1 MLNRVDVV
9 FSTPTIGSLTGLVKI
24 NPLLAFVFSLCLFSL
39 AGIPP
44 LLGFYAKFGIFQ
56 VSINSGFFIIGSFII
71 LASVVSTFYYIR
83 LIKSIYFENTSVYW
97 IFYKPISACHA
108 VVVCISFFIVVLIFY
123 NPLILNLLSQ
133 KMALTLLF

>member
-1 MLNRVDVV
+1 MLNRVDAV

-56 VSINSGFFIIGSFII
+56 VSINSGFFYNRFVYNINKCRVNFLLYSIDKI
-71 LASVVSTFYYIR
+71 YI
-83 LIKSIYFENTSVYW
+83 F
-97 IFYKPISACHA
+97 
-108 VVVCISFFIVVLIFY
+108 
-123 NPLILNLLSQ
+123 
-133 KMALTLLF
+133 